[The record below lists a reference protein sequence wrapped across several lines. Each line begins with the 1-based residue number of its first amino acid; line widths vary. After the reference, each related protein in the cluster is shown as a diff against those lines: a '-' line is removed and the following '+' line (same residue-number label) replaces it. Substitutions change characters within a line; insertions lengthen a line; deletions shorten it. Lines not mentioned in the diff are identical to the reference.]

1 MDDLITIGRFARLS
15 GLTVGALRHYDKLGV
30 LEPAA
35 IDGETGYRRYRSD
48 QLPQAWAIARLRE
61 LDLSLDEIRELLA
74 SGDLEVLHRHRARLE
89 ARTWRLQRA
98 GYRLQ
103 RLIEGKDDLMA
114 EPKMMDV
121 DHRQLGVDAF
131 NHVWTLLEREER
143 TRAEDDELLHEA
155 HASTYHWLKAPE
167 CRPEN
172 RARGE
177 WICSR
182 AYAVLG
188 RGEPALHHARR
199 CLELCEEHGI
209 GDFDL
214 AFAYEALARAHAVG
228 GDAEAAS
235 RFAAK
240 AREAAGSVADADDRD
255 AVLADLA
262 TLALTGGAGSDEKS
276 LRWC

>member
-1 MDDLITIGRFARLS
+1 MEDLIAIGRFARLS
-15 GLTVGALRHYDKLGV
+15 GLTIGALRHYDKLGV

-48 QLPQAWAIARLRE
+48 QLPQAWAIARLRT
-61 LDLSLDEIRELLA
+61 LDLSLDETRELLA
-74 SGDLEVLHRHRARLE
+74 SGDLEVLRRHRARLE

-114 EPKMMDV
+114 EPTMTDV

-131 NHVWTLLEREER
+131 NHVWTLLEKEER
-143 TRAEDDELLHEA
+143 TPAEDDELLHEA

-182 AYAVLG
+182 VHAVLG

-214 AFAYEALARAHAVG
+214 AYAYEALARAHGVS
-228 GDAEAAS
+228 GDEEGS
-235 RFAAK
+235 RRHLGL
-240 AREAAGSVADADDRD
+240 ARDAGSAITDPEDRELFESDMQDLDPLASERAQRADA
-255 AVLADLA
+255 
-262 TLALTGGAGSDEKS
+262 
-276 LRWC
+276 

>member
-1 MDDLITIGRFARLS
+1 MDELIAIGRFARLS

-30 LEPAA
+30 LQPAA

-48 QLPQAWAIARLRE
+48 QLPQAWAIARLRALE
-61 LDLSLDEIRELLA
+61 LSLDQIRELLA
-74 SGDLEVLHRHRARLE
+74 SGDLDVLRQHRARLE

-103 RLIEGKDDLMA
+103 QLIEGKDDLMA
-114 EPKMMDV
+114 EPTMTDV

-131 NHVWTLLEREER
+131 NHVWTLLEKEER
-143 TRAEDDELLHEA
+143 TPAEDDELLHEA

-182 AYAVLG
+182 VYAVLG

-199 CLELCEEHGI
+199 CLELCEEHEI

-214 AFAYEALARAHAVG
+214 AYAHEALARAYLAS
-228 GDAEAAS
+228 GDEAAHRRHVS
-235 RFAAK
+235 
-240 AREAAGSVADADDRD
+240 
-255 AVLADLA
+255 
-262 TLALTGGAGSDEKS
+262 LALEAGAGIADPEDKELFQSDLQDLEG
-276 LRWC
+276 RTAAHAPPAD